1 MAPADRTT
9 PIRFVPAPPVQ
20 VVVATDLGSVAVLK
34 HGNLYL
40 LTDQFGDIHPDTRGL
55 GLYEGDTRLL
65 SCALLRING
74 YRPAI
79 LQAPVGGAYEDAIE
93 LTNPEPRR
101 DLGAK
106 LDPLALVHRSIGI
119 RRERVVAGLLRER
132 VRLVNYAEG
141 RARVELTLDLA
152 ADLADI
158 FEIRGWPRSRRGT
171 HLPIALHE
179 GLGRLVFRYDGLD
192 GVRRLVHVALD
203 GNPSLAPT
211 NDGTI
216 RATWRWSIPSGG
228 ERQVEWHIWSERQ
241 RLGGEAAGAIMGAAI
256 GGAEPGS
263 APEASGRDSEFG
275 RTPTPEPVEALVLE
289 ARGGIALAEVVGEA
303 LGEPVAEAG
312 AAEAAAALALFTPV
326 PRVRDDEAGAAYRA
340 WWRGATEV
348 ESDNELFNLTLQ
360 RSTTDLRLLVNEGP
374 GRREWHLAAGIPW
387 FVTLFGRD
395 SIITALQV
403 LAFRPQIAYAT
414 LDVLAARQATT
425 LDPERDA
432 EPGKILHELRTGELA
447 AIGELPHTPYYGSV
461 DSTPLW
467 LILLGATFDWTG
479 DRALLDRLWP
489 HALAALDWIDRWG
502 DRDGDGFV
510 EYERR
515 NPTGL
520 LNQGWKDSSDAVRDR
535 HGRLASTPIALVEV
549 QGYVYDAKRRM
560 AHLAE
565 VRGET
570 ELAARLEREAA
581 ALRERFEAAF
591 WVPDLRYYAM
601 ALDGEKRQADAITSN
616 PGQALWTGIVSPE
629 RARPVADRLLGPGL
643 YSGWGVRT
651 YAAGQPGYNPIG
663 YHTGTVWPHDTS
675 LIAAGLKR
683 YGLEDEANELI
694 SRVFEAAQAFPAYRL
709 PELFCGFERD
719 SATSPVPYPVACSPQ
734 AWAAGAPFLFLE
746 TMLGLRPH
754 AERGELELLHPHLP
768 SWLRSVRVR
777 NLRVGTALVDLLFH
791 SWRGTTSA
799 EVLRKE
805 GDIAVTIR
813 L

>member
-1 MAPADRTT
+1 MAPADRGTA
-9 PIRFVPAPPVQ
+9 IRFVPAPPVE

-65 SCALLRING
+65 SCALLRVNG

-158 FEIRGWPRSRRGT
+158 FEVRGWPRSRRGT

-179 GLGRLVFRYDGLD
+179 GLGRVVFRYDGLD

-211 NDGTI
+211 GDGTI

-228 ERQVEWHIWSERQ
+228 ERQVEWHVWSERQ
-241 RLGGEAAGAIMGAAI
+241 QLGGEAPGAVAGAATAGGEPSRAFGAL
-256 GGAEPGS
+256 GG
-263 APEASGRDSEFG
+263 EAGRP
-275 RTPTPEPVEALVLE
+275 PTPEPGRALVPE
-289 ARGGIALAEVVGEA
+289 TRGGVALAEVVDET

-360 RSTTDLRLLVNEGP
+360 RSTTDLRLLVNDGP
-374 GRREWHLAAGIPW
+374 GRREWYLAAGIPW

-414 LDVLAARQATT
+414 LDVLAARQATA

-489 HALAALDWIDRWG
+489 HALAALEWIDRWG

-535 HGRLASTPIALVEV
+535 HGRLVPTPIALVEV

-694 SRVFEAAQAFPAYRL
+694 SRVFEAAQSFPAYRL

>member
-1 MAPADRTT
+1 MAATET
-9 PIRFVPAPPVQ
+9 AAPIRFVPAPPVE

-34 HGNLYL
+34 HGNLFL

-65 SCALLRING
+65 SSSVLRVNG

-79 LQAPVGGAYEDAIE
+79 LQPPVGAAYEDAIE

-141 RARVELTLDLA
+141 RARVILTLDLA
-152 ADLADI
+152 ADFADI
-158 FEIRGWPRSRRGT
+158 FEVRGWPRSRRGT
-171 HLPIALHE
+171 YLPIGIHD
-179 GLGRLVFRYDGLD
+179 GLGRVVFRYDGLD

-203 GNPSLAPT
+203 GRPTLAPT
-211 NDGTI
+211 EDGTI

-228 ERQVEWHIWSERQ
+228 ERQVEWRVWAEYQ
-241 RLGGEAAGAIMGAAI
+241 EVGA
-256 GGAEPGS
+256 
-263 APEASGRDSEFG
+263 
-275 RTPTPEPVEALVLE
+275 T
-289 ARGGIALAEVVGEA
+289 
-303 LGEPVAEAG
+303 
-312 AAEAAAALALFTPV
+312 AEAATAGEAPAEDAMAPAEDGAASPTTGPEPTTGQEPARGPEPTTAGEATGAAALDLFTPA
-326 PRVRDDEAGAAYRA
+326 PRLRDAEAGAAYRA

-360 RSTTDLRLLVNEGP
+360 RSTTDLRLLVNDGP
-374 GRREWHLAAGIPW
+374 DRREWHLAAGIPW

-414 LDVLAARQATT
+414 LEVLAARQATT

-447 AIGELPHTPYYGSV
+447 AIGELPHTPYYGTV
-461 DSTPLW
+461 DATPLW

-479 DRALLDRLWP
+479 DRALLDRFWP
-489 HALAALDWIDRWG
+489 NALAALEWIDRWG

-565 VRGET
+565 IRGET

-581 ALRERFEAAF
+581 ALRDRFEDAF

-601 ALDGEKRQADAITSN
+601 ALDGAKRQADAITSN

-683 YGLEDEANELI
+683 YGFEDEANELI

-719 SATSPVPYPVACSPQ
+719 SATAPVPYPVACSPQ

-754 AERGELELLHPHLP
+754 AERGELELLHPRLP

-805 GDIAVTIR
+805 GDVAVTIR

>member
-1 MAPADRTT
+1 MAPAEEATAV
-9 PIRFVPAPPVQ
+9 RFVPAPPVE

-65 SCALLRING
+65 SCSVLRVNG

-79 LQAPVGGAYEDAIE
+79 LQPPVGAAYADAIE

-101 DLGAK
+101 DLGMK
-106 LDPLALVHRSIGI
+106 VDPLALVHRSIGI
-119 RRERVVAGLLRER
+119 RRERVVAGHLRER
-132 VRLVNYAEG
+132 VRLVNYAES
-141 RARVELTLDLA
+141 RVRVELTLDLA

-158 FEIRGWPRSRRGT
+158 FEVRGWPRSRRGT
-171 HLPIALHE
+171 YLPIALHDE
-179 GLGRLVFRYDGLD
+179 LGRVVFRYEGLD
-192 GVRRLVHVALD
+192 RVRRLVHVALE
-203 GNPSLAPT
+203 GHPSLAST
-211 NDGTI
+211 EEGTI
-216 RATWRWSIPSGG
+216 RALWRWAIPPGAEREVGWHVWG
-228 ERQVEWHIWSERQ
+228 ERE
-241 RLGGEAAGAIMGAAI
+241 LLDGGGMTEAADLEVGASEGRAGLGFPGPGATLEGAEEPASTETAGPRGGAAVAVAV
-256 GGAEPGS
+256 AEPT
-263 APEASGRDSEFG
+263 R
-275 RTPTPEPVEALVLE
+275 
-289 ARGGIALAEVVGEA
+289 
-303 LGEPVAEAG
+303 AEAPG
-312 AAEAAAALALFTPV
+312 AAPLFSPV
-326 PRVRDDEAGAAYRA
+326 PRLRDDQAGAAYRA

-360 RSTTDLRLLVNEGP
+360 RSTTDLRLLVNDGP

-387 FVTLFGRD
+387 FVALFGRD

-403 LAFRPQIAYAT
+403 LAFRPQIAYTT
-414 LDVLAARQATT
+414 LDVLAARQATA

-461 DSTPLW
+461 DATPLW

-479 DRALLDRLWP
+479 DRGLLDRLWP
-489 HALAALDWIDRWG
+489 NALAALEWIDRWG

-560 AHLAE
+560 AHLAA

-570 ELAARLEREAA
+570 ELAERLEREAA
-581 ALRERFEAAF
+581 ALRDRFEEAF
-591 WVPDLRYYAM
+591 WVADLRYYAM
-601 ALDGEKRQADAITSN
+601 ALDGQKRQADAVTSN

-643 YSGWGVRT
+643 YSGWGIRT
-651 YAAGQPGYNPIG
+651 YAAGQPGYNPMG

-683 YGLEDEANELI
+683 YGLEEEANELI

-719 SATSPVPYPVACSPQ
+719 SATAPVPYPVACSPQ

-754 AERGELELLHPHLP
+754 AERGELELLHPRLP
-768 SWLRSVRVR
+768 TWLRSVRVR
-777 NLRVGTALVDLLFH
+777 NLRVGTAVVDLLFH